1 MPCRNAAPPSIEA
14 RDKPVTV
21 RMLRQRLASVYARAV
36 GMEAAAAARLAFSGI
51 W

>member
-1 MPCRNAAPPSIEA
+1 MPKRCAAAFDRA
-14 RDKPVTV
+14 RDKPVTA
-21 RMLRQRLASVYARAV
+21 RMLRQRLAPVYARAV